1 MLALSSLTL
10 GPESACR
17 QRPFHSLLKK
27 RPLSFSPRS
36 RSGSHQSVLNSFDFY
51 YHGYKCIQ
59 IPPSRSQR
67 ESPRDPLYTRSCS
80 DAWFSLQGDRLS
92 STVIISLSKWEH
104 VTPSFHP
111 PVFARVQAHQLI
123 HSPVD
128 SNTAARHASV
138 QNKYHSKAGDPSM
151 PNMFA
156 GQGAYRA
163 RTYLK
168 VSVVI

>member
-1 MLALSSLTL
+1 LTL

-27 RPLSFSPRS
+27 CPLSFSPCS
-36 RSGSHQSVLNSFDFY
+36 KSGSHSHQSVLNLFDFY
-51 YHGYKCIQ
+51 YHGYRCIQ

-92 STVIISLSKWEH
+92 STTIISLSRWES
-104 VTPSFHP
+104 TLRQASIP

-138 QNKYHSKAGDPSM
+138 QNKDHSKAGDPSM

-168 VSVVI
+168 VSVEI